1 MASSSASATVAVDK
15 ATSDLLLGPDWTTNM
30 EICDS
35 VNSLHWQAK
44 DVVKALKKRLQH
56 KSPRVQ
62 QLALTLL
69 EALVKNCGDYLHHQV
84 AEKNILGEMVKIV
97 KKKADMQVRDKILVM
112 LDSWQQAFGGPE
124 GKYPHYYWAYDE
136 LRRSGVVFPQR
147 SPDASPIITPQ
158 VSHPAVRQ
166 PQGAYGSPQAGYGVP
181 YAAYGAPQAG
191 YGPPQAGYG
200 VPPQA
205 GYVMPQAGYG
215 IPQVGYGMP
224 SGSSRRLD
232 EAMASEV
239 EGLSLSS
246 IEAMRDVMD
255 LLGDMLS
262 AVDTSD
268 RQAVKDEV
276 IVDLVERCRS
286 NQKKLMQMLTT
297 TVDDELLGRG
307 LDLNDSLQILL
318 ARHDAIASGSP
329 LPVLALK
336 PADSSPKSSEA
347 KDSSSI
353 AGSSSPVPATVSTG
367 KSPVDEEDE
376 EEDEFAQLA
385 RRHSK
390 TSASVTT
397 DPASSE
403 SHNALALALPDPPP
417 PVNTTR
423 EQDMID
429 LLSLALTSTPPP
441 PPPPPSS
448 QPAPPPTVSDQNT
461 HVYPQAVPQFESY
474 VAPWAQPQQ
483 PQQQQPQTH
492 QSYSQPQHPQT
503 QQGYSQP
510 QQPQAHH
517 SYSQPQQQQPQAQQ
531 GYSRPQQPQTQQG
544 YSQPQQPQAQQG
556 YSQPQQIQTQQG
568 YSQPQQIQTQ
578 QGYSRPQ
585 QQIQTHQGYSQPQQ
599 TQTQQGTHPQ
609 QQAQFQMQPQARP
622 QSPFEYPPPPWASTS
637 ANAYY
642 TPRANA
648 TASYTET
655 SAGRTLQQSNSFPAR
670 TGDPQATSAASNP
683 GVSGG
688 QKPFVPSYRLF
699 EDLDVFGSTEGK
711 HNNKSTNSN
720 NASQAQQSM
729 IGGRKM
735 I

>member
-35 VNSLHWQAK
+35 VNSLHWNILTCCIFANEFAPIELLRQAK
-44 DVVKALKKRLQH
+44 DVVKAVKKRLQH

-69 EALVKNCGDYLHHQV
+69 ETLVKNCGDYLHHQV
-84 AEKNILGEMVKIV
+84 AEKNVLGEMVKIV

-124 GKYPHYYWAYDE
+124 GKYPQYYYAYDE
-136 LRRSGVVFPQR
+136 LRRSGVEFPRR
-147 SPDASPIITPQ
+147 SPDASPIITPP
-158 VSHPAVRQ
+158 VSHPTLRQ
-166 PQGAYGSPQAGYGVP
+166 PQGGYGSPHAGYGVPQAGYGMPQGGYGVPQAGYGVP
-181 YAAYGAPQAG
+181 QAG
-191 YGPPQAGYG
+191 YGVPQAGYG
-200 VPPQA
+200 V
-205 GYVMPQAGYG
+205 PQAGYG
-215 IPQVGYGMP
+215 IPQVNYGMP

-246 IEAMRDVMD
+246 LETMRDVMD
-255 LLGDMLS
+255 LLGDMLQ
-262 AVDTSD
+262 AVDPSD
-268 RQAVKDEV
+268 RAAVKDEV

-286 NQKKLMQMLTT
+286 NQKKLMQMLTST
-297 TVDDELLGRG
+297 GDDELLGRG
-307 LDLNDSLQILL
+307 LDLNDSLQTLL

-329 LPVLALK
+329 LPVQALK
-336 PADSSPKSSEA
+336 PATDSSPKSSEA

-353 AGSSSPVPATVSTG
+353 AGSSSPIPTTVSTG
-367 KSPVDEEDE
+367 KAPIDEEYEE

-390 TSASVTT
+390 PPASVTT
-397 DPASSE
+397 DPNSSE
-403 SHNALALALPDPPP
+403 SHNALALALALPDPPP
-417 PVNTTR
+417 PVNTTK

-429 LLSLALTSTPPP
+429 LLSITLSTPSTPPP
-441 PPPPPSS
+441 PSF
-448 QPAPPPTVSDQNT
+448 QPPPTVSDQNT
-461 HVYPQAVPQFESY
+461 HIYPQALPQFGSY
-474 VAPWAQPQQ
+474 VAPWAQQQQPQQPQTEQGYSQPQQPQTQPGYSQPQQ
-483 PQQQQPQTH
+483 PQQF
-492 QSYSQPQHPQT
+492 QT

-510 QQPQAHH
+510 QQPQTQQE
-517 SYSQPQQQQPQAQQ
+517 YSQPQ
-531 GYSRPQQPQTQQG
+531 PQQPQTQQG
-544 YSQPQQPQAQQG
+544 YSQPQ
-556 YSQPQQIQTQQG
+556 PQQPQTQQG
-568 YSQPQQIQTQ
+568 YSQPQ
-578 QGYSRPQ
+578 S
-585 QQIQTHQGYSQPQQ
+585 
-599 TQTQQGTHPQ
+599 
-609 QQAQFQMQPQARP
+609 QAQFQMQPQSRP
-622 QSPFEYPPPPWASTS
+622 QNPYEYPPPPWASTS

-648 TASYTET
+648 TASYTDT
-655 SAGRTLQQSNSFPAR
+655 SAVAGRSLQQSNSFPTRA
-670 TGDPQATSAASNP
+670 GDPQATSAASNP
-683 GVSGG
+683 VG

-720 NASQAQQSM
+720 NNASQAQQSM
-729 IGGRKM
+729 VGGRKM

>member
-35 VNSLHWQAK
+35 VNSLHWAGPRHSQMKHLVLVPRLICIEEKPQLSAIASAFNVFVPIDLLRQAK

-205 GYVMPQAGYG
+205 GYGVPPQAGYG

-232 EAMASEV
+232 EAMASEL

-318 ARHDAIASGSP
+318 ARHDAIAS
-329 LPVLALK
+329 VF
-336 PADSSPKSSEA
+336 DIEM
-347 KDSSSI
+347 I
-353 AGSSSPVPATVSTG
+353 CC
-367 KSPVDEEDE
+367 
-376 EEDEFAQLA
+376 F
-385 RRHSK
+385 RHSK
-390 TSASVTT
+390 TPASVTT

-417 PVNTTR
+417 SVNTTR

-441 PPPPPSS
+441 PSS
-448 QPAPPPTVSDQNT
+448 QPGPPPTVSDQNT

-483 PQQQQPQTH
+483 PQQQHPQAHQGYSQPQQPQAQH
-492 QSYSQPQHPQT
+492 SYSQPQQQQPQTQQGYSQT

-510 QQPQAHH
+510 QQPQ
-517 SYSQPQQQQPQAQQ
+517 
-531 GYSRPQQPQTQQG
+531 TQQG
-544 YSQPQQPQAQQG
+544 YSQQ
-556 YSQPQQIQTQQG
+556 QQIQTQQG

-578 QGYSRPQ
+578 QGYSHPL

-609 QQAQFQMQPQARP
+609 QQAQFQVQPQAKP

-683 GVSGG
+683 GISGG